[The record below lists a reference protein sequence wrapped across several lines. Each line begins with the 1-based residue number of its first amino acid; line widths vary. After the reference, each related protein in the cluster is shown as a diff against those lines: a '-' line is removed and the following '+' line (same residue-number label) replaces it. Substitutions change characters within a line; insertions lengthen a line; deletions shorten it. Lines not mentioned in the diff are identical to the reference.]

1 MRRLPD
7 PVNAPFAS
15 PLRLPPA
22 NIEAEQALLGAI
34 LADNRAYERVG
45 EFLLPDHFADPL
57 HARIYGA
64 IRRRIEAGQ
73 LVDAV
78 ALRGEFEAEEMD
90 SRGADG
96 QYVKV
101 KGAVYLAQLLRA
113 MVGIRNADSYGRV
126 IHDTWLRRE
135 VIAIGETL
143 VDLSH
148 GAEAALTGRDIV
160 ARGDEALLALT
171 ADTGGGGVRDGHQVG
186 DALLR
191 EVAAAMERQ
200 GGLAGLTYGLRGL
213 DRISGGLRPGQ
224 FVLIAGRPSMGK
236 TSMANRMAYGAAAA
250 GARVLFV
257 SAEMRAQDVMAR
269 EVCAEARLPL
279 SAYIRGGLVDPMTG
293 QFRRLAQDEF
303 DRLTEATMRIGASSV
318 TWDDESVTIQQI
330 RARARKLQRAKG
342 GGLDMIVV
350 DYLGRMRASENV
362 QRFGLNSVV
371 TELSAGFKDLAK
383 QLGIPVVV
391 LSQLSREVERRDDKT
406 PLLSDLRD
414 SGSLEQDADVV
425 IFLYR
430 AHYYLTRGEPKR
442 GPKEKAEAFDLRL
455 QEWHDAMR
463 REKGKALAIVAKQR
477 QGPTGPVRLAWDD
490 ETARFGD
497 ETEGEG

>member
-1 MRRLPD
+1 MT
-7 PVNAPFAS
+7 APFSS
-15 PLRLPPA
+15 PLRLPPV
-22 NIEAEQALLGAI
+22 NLEAEQALLGAI
-34 LADNRAYERVG
+34 LANNRAYERVG
-45 EFLLPDHFADPL
+45 EFLLPEHFADPV

-73 LVDAV
+73 LADAV
-78 ALRGEFEAEEMD
+78 ALRGEFEGEELEQ
-90 SRGADG
+90 RGADG
-96 QYVKV
+96 KVVMV
-101 KGAVYLAQLLRA
+101 KGAVYLGRLLQA
-113 MVGIRNADSYGRV
+113 MVGIINAEAYGRV
-126 IHDTWLRRE
+126 IHDAWLRRE
-135 VIAIGETL
+135 VIAVGESL
-143 VDLSH
+143 VGLAY
-148 GAEAALTGRDIV
+148 GAEAELTGRDIV

-171 ADTGGGGVRDGHQVG
+171 AETGSGAVRDGHQVG

-200 GGLAGLTYGLRGL
+200 GGLAGLTFGLRGL
-213 DRISGGLRPGQ
+213 DRITGGLRPGQ

-236 TSMANRMAYGAAAA
+236 TSMANRIAYGAATA

-293 QFRRLAQDEF
+293 SFRRLAQDEF
-303 DRLTEATMRIGASSV
+303 DRLTEATMRIGACSV

-330 RARARKLQRAKG
+330 RARARKQMRAKG
-342 GGLDMIVV
+342 GGLDLIVV

-430 AHYYLTRGEPKR
+430 AHYYLVRGEPKR
-442 GPKEKAEAFDLRL
+442 GAKEKAEAFDARMM
-455 QEWHDAMR
+455 EWGQAMA
-463 REKGKALAIVAKQR
+463 RERGKALAIVAKQR

-490 ETARFGD
+490 DTARFGD
-497 ETEGEG
+497 ETEEAPPGPGG